1 LATKGPRSRGGG
13 SKIDF
18 TGWSRRLTE
27 SDRAP
32 VRARPS
38 VASAGDPGLPV
49 LLVLLVLLLLL
60 LLLLLLPLPLLLLLP
75 LPLLLVSA
83 GSLQ

>member
-18 TGWSRRLTE
+18 TGRSRRLTG

-32 VRARPS
+32 ARARPS
-38 VASAGDPGLPV
+38 AASAGDPGLP
-49 LLVLLVLLLLL
+49 LLLLL
-60 LLLLLLPLPLLLLLP
+60 LLLLLLPLLLLLLP